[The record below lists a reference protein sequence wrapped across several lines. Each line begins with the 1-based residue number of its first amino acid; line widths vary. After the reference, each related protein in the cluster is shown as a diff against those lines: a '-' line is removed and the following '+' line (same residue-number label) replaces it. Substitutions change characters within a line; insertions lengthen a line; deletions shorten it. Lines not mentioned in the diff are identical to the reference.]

1 MNEKVTLTSDEL
13 KQFQDLREE
22 IIQTISIL
30 GDLEYRRTLLDFEID
45 NLKSVIK
52 QNATAE
58 KTLLT
63 EFGNKYG
70 NGSINLE
77 TGEITPVQ

>member
-1 MNEKVTLTSDEL
+1 MSEKVTLSSEEL

-22 IIQTISIL
+22 VIQTVSIL
-30 GDLEYRRTLLDFEID
+30 GDLEYRKTLLDFEID

-52 QNATAE
+52 QNATKE
-58 KTLLT
+58 RTLLT

-70 NGSINLE
+70 NGSINIE
-77 TGEITPVQ
+77 TGEITPV